1 MSGGRGLTAAQVRE
15 SREKHGE
22 NRLTEKRRRGFLRQF
37 WSNLGDPVIRILLCA
52 LGVNL
57 LLLTRGGDWIETVG
71 IAVSVFLATF
81 ISTLS
86 EYGSEAAFARLSAA
100 GGSGRCRVR
109 RAEGIVELESAE
121 IVVGDIVLIGVGEG
135 IPADGRILVGRV
147 GVDQSAMTGE
157 NREID
162 KHVGTAG
169 DGSPAD
175 PTMLLAGTLVLTGE
189 AEYVVTAVGDATALG
204 GISREV
210 QADTRPS
217 PLKVRLT
224 QLART
229 ISRLG
234 YGAAVLIA
242 LAYLVNTFL
251 IDSAFNAE
259 LIRLKLAD
267 LPYLASHL
275 LHAFTLAL
283 TVIVVAVPEGL
294 PMMIAVV
301 LSANIRRMVR
311 DNVLVRKPTGIE
323 AAGSMNLLF
332 TDKTGT
338 LTEGRLSVTALLTP
352 GGVFSHLPRGAVGEA
367 LGLHAACNSDAA
379 WGARDLLGGNATDRA
394 LGRFVGRRSCPGG
407 VAVRAKIPFDSV
419 RKFSAAAVT
428 RTGRSVTLIKGAP
441 EMLMPHVR
449 DVLTEDGSCS
459 PFDCGAFFARLQEL
473 AAGGGRLILLAEA
486 EGNCLAELRRGAF
499 PMLTLH
505 GVLVLRDRLR
515 GEAKRA
521 VRDLRGA
528 GIGVVMITGDSSETG
543 AAIARDC
550 GILGDGRDLVLTGG
564 ELARMSDAQITAAL
578 PRLGVVARALPS
590 DKSRLVRIA
599 QEADLV
605 VGMTGDGIND
615 APALRLAD
623 IGFALGNGTQVARE
637 AGDIIILDDNL
648 ASVVH
653 AVLYGRNI
661 FKSIRK
667 FITLQLTMNF
677 SAVGVSMICP
687 FLGIDAPV
695 TVVQML
701 WVNLIMD
708 TLGGLA
714 FAGEAALPSLMREP
728 PKRRDEPILCGYMAN
743 QIALL
748 GGFTV
753 ALCLAFLKL
762 PALTGCFRPAEN
774 DLCLMTGFFALF
786 IFAGVLNCFNART
799 DRLNLFA
806 GLGKNYAFL
815 GIMAAVAAVQIAFV
829 YFGGAVL
836 RTTPLTA
843 MELAVSLGAAAL
855 VIPAE
860 FLRKL
865 VWRMM
870 RGKRGY

>member
-1 MSGGRGLTAAQVRE
+1 MQGLTAAQVRE

-22 NRLTEKRRRGFLRQF
+22 NRLTQRKRRSFGRQF
-37 WSNLGDPVIRILLCA
+37 LSNLGDPVIRILLCA

-57 LLLTRGGDWIETVG
+57 LLLTRDGDWIETVG

-86 EYGSEAAFARLSAA
+86 EYGSEAAFARLSAE
-100 GGSGRCRVR
+100 SGNGKCRVR
-109 RAEGIVELESAE
+109 RAEGIVELTADE
-121 IVVGDIVLIGVGEG
+121 IVVGDIVLIGAGEG
-135 IPADGRILVGRV
+135 IPADGRILSGRV

-157 NREID
+157 NREIE
-162 KHVGTAG
+162 KRPGRAG

-175 PTMLLAGTLVLTGE
+175 PSMLLAGTVVLTGE
-189 AEYVVTAVGDATALG
+189 AEFVVTAVGDATALG

-217 PLKVRLT
+217 PLKVRLS
-224 QLART
+224 QLAKT

-234 YGAAVLIA
+234 YGAAILIG
-242 LAYLVNTFL
+242 LAYLINTFL

-259 LIRLKLAD
+259 LIRLKLTD
-267 LPYLASHL
+267 LPYLAEHL

-338 LTEGRLSVTALLTP
+338 LTEGRLSVTSLLTP
-352 GGVFSHLPRGAVGEA
+352 WGESGALPRGAVGEA
-367 LGLHAACNSDAA
+367 VGWQAACNSDAA

-394 LGRFVGRRSCPGG
+394 VGRFVGRRNYPAGAAARS
-407 VAVRAKIPFDSV
+407 KLSFDSA
-419 RKFSAAAVT
+419 RKFSAAVVT
-428 RTGRSVTLIKGAP
+428 RGGRTVTLIKGAP
-441 EMLMPHVR
+441 DLLLPHLQ
-449 DVLTEDGSCS
+449 DALSDDGSRR
-459 PFDCGAFFARLQEL
+459 PFDTAAFAARLRGL
-473 AAGGGRLILLAEA
+473 AAGGGRLLLLGEA
-486 EGNCLAELRRGAF
+486 EGDCLAALQRGAF
-499 PMLTLH
+499 PALTLH
-505 GVLVLRDRLR
+505 GALLLRDRLR
-515 GEAKRA
+515 PEAKRA

-528 GIGVVMITGDSSETG
+528 GIGVVMITGDSPETG
-543 AAIARDC
+543 SAIARDC
-550 GILGDGRDLVLTGG
+550 GILGDGRDLVLTGS
-564 ELARMSDAQITAAL
+564 ELARLGDAQVAERL
-578 PRLGVVARALPS
+578 PRLAVVARALPS

-599 QEADLV
+599 QAADLV

-623 IGFALGNGTQVARE
+623 IGFALGSGTQVARE

-648 ASVVH
+648 ASVVR

-714 FAGEAALPSLMREP
+714 FAGEAALPSLMQEP

-743 QIALL
+743 QIAVL

-762 PALTGCFRPAEN
+762 PALTGQFRPAG
-774 DLCLMTGFFALF
+774 DDIYLLTGFFALF

-799 DRLNLFA
+799 DRLDLFA
-806 GLGKNYAFL
+806 GLGKNHAFL
-815 GIMAAVAAVQIAFV
+815 GIMTAVAAVQIAFV
-829 YFGGAVL
+829 YLGGEVL
-836 RTTPLTA
+836 RTAPLTA
-843 MELAVSLGAAAL
+843 RELAVSLGAAAL

-860 FLRKL
+860 FVRKL
-865 VWRMM
+865 VWRAM
-870 RGKRGY
+870 RGRRGY